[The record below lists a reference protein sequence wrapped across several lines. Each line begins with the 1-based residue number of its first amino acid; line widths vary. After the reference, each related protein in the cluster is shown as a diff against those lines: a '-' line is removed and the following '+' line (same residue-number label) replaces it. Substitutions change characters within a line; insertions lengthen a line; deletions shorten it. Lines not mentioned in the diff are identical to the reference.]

1 MKHKIFSIFAKII
14 KKFYLRLDIFNS
26 MGQSNK
32 KIIIIINLLLKKKL
46 IFIKFNKKLTIFV
59 QQKILNGDWGL
70 GPILNP
76 HIII

>member
-32 KIIIIINLLLKKKL
+32 KIIIIINLLLKK
-46 IFIKFNKKLTIFV
+46 N
-59 QQKILNGDWGL
+59 
-70 GPILNP
+70 
-76 HIII
+76 

>member
-59 QQKILNGDWGL
+59 QQKILNGDWAQSSI
-70 GPILNP
+70 PILLFNL
-76 HIII
+76 